1 MRCRCW
7 ILRSWWRH
15 LFRSPLNPPKGEVL
29 WRLLFD
35 VICFVIFRNPTF
47 WTPDCRQAGIEPFEH
62 FKLLTLTLKY
72 TNLLPSDFHP
82 DSRVWIYQS
91 DRQFTEPEQI
101 EIDELLQQFTNS
113 WTSHGAKVKGFGKLF
128 YNQFIILM
136 ADETASG
143 VSGCSTDSSVRL
155 IKEIEIKYK
164 ADLFNR
170 QNLAFFNGENI
181 IQIPLSKLN
190 EAISSSLINNEAY
203 YFNNVVLS
211 KKELENKWIVPLK
224 NSWLQN
230 KIQ

>member
-1 MRCRCW
+1 M
-7 ILRSWWRH
+7 RSWWRH
-15 LFRSPLNPPKGEVL
+15 QFRSPLNPPKGEVV
-29 WRLLFD
+29 WRLVFG
-35 VICFVIFRNPTF
+35 VICFVSFF
-47 WTPDCRQAGIEPFEH
+47 VLQPFELIKPFEP
-62 FKLLTLTLKY
+62 FKLLTLLLQYKH
-72 TNLLPSDFHP
+72 LLPSDFHP

-91 DRQFTEPEQI
+91 DRLFTEPEQI
-101 EIDELLQQFTNS
+101 EIDELLHQFTNS

-128 YNQFIILM
+128 FNQFVVLL

-155 IKEIEIKYK
+155 IKEIENKYK

-170 QNLAFFNGENI
+170 QNLAFFTGENI

-190 EAISSSLINNEAY
+190 EAISNNLINTETS

-211 KKELENKWIVPLK
+211 KKELEKKWIVPLK

-230 KIQ
+230 KVQ